1 MFFDNNILYSYL
13 AKIRSAGISVPV
25 IAGIMP
31 VTNAKQ
37 IKRIC
42 ALSGTALPPRFRA
55 IVDRFGDRQEAMR
68 DAGVAY
74 ATEQI
79 IDLFANNVH
88 VYTMNKPEVAARII
102 KNLENVIR

>member
-1 MFFDNNILYSYL
+1 
-13 AKIRSAGISVPV
+13 
-25 IAGIMP
+25 MP

-79 IDLFANNVH
+79 IDLFANGVNNVH